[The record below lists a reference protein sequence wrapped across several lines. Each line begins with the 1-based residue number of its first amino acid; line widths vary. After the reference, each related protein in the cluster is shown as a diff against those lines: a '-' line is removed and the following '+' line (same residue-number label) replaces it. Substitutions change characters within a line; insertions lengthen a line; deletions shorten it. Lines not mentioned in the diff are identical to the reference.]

1 MIGIYLIIPDYIS
14 VPVKKT
20 HVNCLLLPREHRFF
34 AIAACDHLLGGQEH
48 PEKNNSPHEKLR
60 SIHLYCQYG
69 QCVSYSSI
77 IFPLYPNCTLKRI
90 DLLCIG

>member
-1 MIGIYLIIPDYIS
+1 MYTWCRLYIYSMIGIYLIIPDYIS

-48 PEKNNSPHEKLR
+48 PEKI
-60 SIHLYCQYG
+60 IHPM
-69 QCVSYSSI
+69 SS
-77 IFPLYPNCTLKRI
+77 
-90 DLLCIG
+90 